1 MQLTIR
7 DGRSRS
13 TCRAAHYPAA
23 RTAALLAPYKRQ
35 IALALLLL
43 LLAASSTLALPYAVR
58 LLVDQGLALPAGTEL
73 ATRLV
78 AIRNQ
83 FGLMFLV
90 AVALGIFTAGRF
102 FMVTWIGER
111 VTTDLRRA
119 VYSHVLTQSPQF
131 FETLKTGEVLSRLT
145 TDTTVIQNAVGSSV
159 SMGLRNAV
167 LFIGGMAMLIATSPR
182 LMLTVVGII
191 VLVVA
196 PAMLIGGR
204 VRRLSRA
211 SQDRMADSS
220 AIAGEV
226 LNAVPIVQSFTQ
238 EGAETR
244 KFSVANE
251 RAFAT
256 SIRRTGTRA
265 LLTAFLI
272 VGIFGALLYGLYGGV
287 QSVLAGKITAGE
299 LSQTALYI
307 MLVAGSVAVLAE
319 VWGELLRA
327 SGATERLMELLTLQ
341 TPIADPS
348 APVALPKAMGGTR
361 VTFENVAFSYPS
373 RPQQRVLDEFSL
385 TIEPGQTVALVGPS
399 GAGKTTVFQLVQRF
413 YDISSGHLLID
424 GVDVRN
430 VRLADLRHGIA
441 LVPQEAVVFSGSV
454 LDNIR
459 YGRPAASEDEARA
472 AARAARVEEFVL
484 RLPEGYATEVGER
497 GLRLSGGQRQRL
509 AIARA
514 ILKDAPLLL
523 LDEATSALDAE
534 SERAVQS
541 ALETAMRGR
550 TTIVIAHRLA
560 TVQRA
565 DRIFVL
571 DHGRIIDSGTPCGTD
586 RTRWLVC
593 PAGRVAVRL
602 SLTPLSLESANA
614 AGNFNPVRRL
624 HAPCVRAWRR
634 QDRPHRHRYA
644 LVVRLP
650 DALRPGGRFSV
661 GHDQEAAPA
670 LDHSRAALV
679 PAGLEQRCL
688 SAREQGHDLGRVG
701 ARGRRTRPGVWR
713 AVALMANAGRRC
725 DRSDCSDPAADPDQS
740 GFAPTHRFGLERQRH
755 PADGSAALPPAVPV
769 LCSRRPVELSDS
781 TSAVVTS
788 FSAFPSTSRVMRC

>member
-1 MQLTIR
+1 M
-7 DGRSRS
+7 
-13 TCRAAHYPAA
+13 AEAVPAP
-23 RTAALLAPYKRQ
+23 RRLKPLRGLLPFIAPYKRQ
-35 IALALLLL
+35 IALALLFL
-43 LLAASSTLALPYAVR
+43 LLAASATLAMPYAVR
-58 LLVDQGLALPAGTEL
+58 LLVDQGLALPAGSEL
-73 ATRLV
+73 GDKLV
-78 AIRNQ
+78 AIRSH
-83 FGLMFLV
+83 FGLLFGV
-90 AVALGIFTAGRF
+90 AVGLGVFTAARF

-111 VTTDLRRA
+111 VTADLRQA
-119 VYSHVLTQSPQF
+119 VYAHVLTQSPQF

-145 TDTTVIQNAVGSSV
+145 TDTTVIQSAVGSSV

-167 LFIGGMAMLIATSPR
+167 LFVGGIAMLIATSPR

-226 LNAVPIVQSFTQ
+226 LNAVPVVQSFTQ
-238 EGAETR
+238 ETTETR
-244 KFSVANE
+244 KFSDANE

-272 VGIFGALLYGLYGGV
+272 VGIFGSLLYGLYGGV
-287 QSVLAGKITAGE
+287 QAVLAGRITAGE

-307 MLVAGSVAVLAE
+307 MVVAGSVAVLAE

-327 SGATERLMELLTLQ
+327 SGATERLMELLGTQ
-341 TPIADPS
+341 SPIATP
-348 APVALPKAMGGTR
+348 ARPRVLPRTHGGMR
-361 VTFENVAFSYPS
+361 VVFGGVRFSYPS
-373 RPQQRVLDEFSL
+373 RPQHAVLADFSL
-385 TIEPGQTVALVGPS
+385 AVEPGQTVALVGPS
-399 GAGKTTVFQLVQRF
+399 GAGKSTVFQLLQRF
-413 YDISSGHLLID
+413 YDIEGGSLRVD
-424 GVDVRN
+424 GIDVRE
-430 VRLADLRHGIA
+430 LALDDLRRHIA
-441 LVPQEAVVFSGSV
+441 VVPQEATIFSGSV

-459 YGRPAASEDEARA
+459 YGRPDASEDEARS
-472 AARAARVEEFVL
+472 AARAARVEDFVL
-484 RLPEGYATEVGER
+484 RLPDGYNTEVGER

-571 DHGRIIDSGTPCGTD
+571 DHGGIVDAGTHAELIARGG
-586 RTRWLVC
+586 LY
-593 PAGRVAVRL
+593 GRL
-602 SLTPLSLESANA
+602 
-614 AGNFNPVRRL
+614 
-624 HAPCVRAWRR
+624 
-634 QDRPHRHRYA
+634 
-644 LVVRLP
+644 
-650 DALRPGGRFSV
+650 
-661 GHDQEAAPA
+661 
-670 LDHSRAALV
+670 AAL
-679 PAGLEQRCL
+679 Q
-688 SAREQGHDLGRVG
+688 
-701 ARGRRTRPGVWR
+701 
-713 AVALMANAGRRC
+713 
-725 DRSDCSDPAADPDQS
+725 
-740 GFAPTHRFGLERQRH
+740 
-755 PADGSAALPPAVPV
+755 
-769 LCSRRPVELSDS
+769 
-781 TSAVVTS
+781 
-788 FSAFPSTSRVMRC
+788 FSA